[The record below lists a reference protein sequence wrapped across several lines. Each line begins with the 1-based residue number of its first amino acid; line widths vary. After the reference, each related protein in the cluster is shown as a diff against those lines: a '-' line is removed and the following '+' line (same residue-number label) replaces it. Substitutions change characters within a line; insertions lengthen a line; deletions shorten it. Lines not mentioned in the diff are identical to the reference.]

1 MRLPNGYGSIH
12 KLSGN
17 RRKPYRVRITTGWD
31 NNGKQK
37 FLTVGY
43 YETKQEAL
51 IGLSEYHKNPF
62 TEEQKEATLEQV
74 YNKWSKIKYEK
85 VSRSTVITYTSVWKH
100 CEPIKDIPF
109 IDIKLHHLQAIADS
123 LGDRAGQKEHL
134 KHLFNQLYD
143 YAIKNDMPVKKYST
157 YVEIDS
163 TDRKLERKPFTEEE
177 INILW
182 KNIDRMKYIDMLLVY
197 IYTGFRPGELLEI
210 TKKDVNLEEG
220 YLKGGIKTKASKNRI
235 VPIHHRIM
243 PIIEKWYNRDN
254 DYLFYNN
261 QGKQMKYR
269 NWKDEIMGKICEQLN
284 MEHLP
289 HDTRHTF
296 ATRMDNVGAN
306 KLCIKRIMGH
316 QSTDITDKVYTHKD
330 IEELKKAIELL
341 P

>member
-17 RRKPYRVRITTGWD
+17 RRKPYRVRITTGW
-31 NNGKQK
+31 NNEGKQE

-43 YETKQEAL
+43 YETKQAAL
-51 IGLSEYHKNPF
+51 IALSEYHKNPF
-62 TEEQKEATLEQV
+62 TEDQRETTLEQL
-74 YNKWSKIKYEK
+74 YNKWSKTKYEK
-85 VSRSTVITYTSVWKH
+85 VSYSTMITYTSVWKH
-100 CEPIKDIPF
+100 CETIKDIPF
-109 IDIKLHHLQAIADS
+109 IDLKLHHLQSVADS
-123 LGDRAGQKEHL
+123 LGDKVGQKEHL
-134 KHLFNQLYD
+134 KNLFNQLYD
-143 YAIKNDMPVKKYST
+143 YAIKNDMPVKKYSS
-157 YVEIDS
+157 YIEIG
-163 TDRKLERKPFTEEE
+163 TMERKLERKPFSEEE
-177 INILW
+177 IKTLW

-197 IYTGFRPGELLEI
+197 IYTGFRPSELLEI
-210 TKKDVNLEEG
+210 TRNEVNLEEG
-220 YLKGGIKTKASKNRI
+220 YLKGGMKTKAGKNRI

-243 PIIEKWYNRDN
+243 PIIEKWYNMN
-254 DYLFYNN
+254 NEYLFVNN

-269 NWKDEIMGKICEQLN
+269 NWKDEIMGKICEQLK

-296 ATRMDNVGAN
+296 ATRMDNVDAN